1 MSPEEM
7 CDAIHDE
14 IDERWAFLARMERAP
29 GRGDEHRAKITAEIS
44 ERMRQLARLDEIL
57 VARDEE
63 RYARDARTETSA
75 GTGRFTGAGTVV
87 HTEDAYAEA
96 RRRAA
101 AADRFCSRREYRQ

>member
-1 MSPEEM
+1 MGVFGA
-7 CDAIHDE
+7 DG
-14 IDERWAFLARMERAP
+14 ARA

-44 ERMRQLARLDEIL
+44 QRVRQLERLDEIL

-101 AADRFCSRREYRQ
+101 AADRFGSRREYRQ